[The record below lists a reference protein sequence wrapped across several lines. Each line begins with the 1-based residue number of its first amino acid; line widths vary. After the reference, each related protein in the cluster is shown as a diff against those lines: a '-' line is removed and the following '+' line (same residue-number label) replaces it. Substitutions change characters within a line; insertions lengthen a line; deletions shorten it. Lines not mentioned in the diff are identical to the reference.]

1 MAGEGSETIDFWGV
15 LEEAEQTVEG
25 WPSWQQQY
33 EADVF
38 RQPDPPVELNGE

>member
-1 MAGEGSETIDFWGV
+1 MAEEGSETIDFWGV

-25 WPSWQQQY
+25 WPSWQRQY

-38 RQPDPPVELNGE
+38 REENPPDPD